1 MIKRE
6 RDGEKIKMEEK
17 NKLPAMRAP
26 LCEWKGGICFG
37 ISAFFSFLMIITRLC
52 KEREHEK
59 KTEKEGKQLEL
70 LKFSFEKKKVERK
83 RLESHRKQGVVFL
96 FFICNS
102 ASPFCHRRRWRLFI
116 YFFFPL
122 FYYYSLFSLSVLL
135 RGLSLHKRGTFKQ
148 NKTKIRKTQMTNLY

>member
-59 KTEKEGKQLEL
+59 KKKNGERGKAAGI
-70 LKFSFEKKKVERK
+70 V
-83 RLESHRKQGVVFL
+83 
-96 FFICNS
+96 
-102 ASPFCHRRRWRLFI
+102 
-116 YFFFPL
+116 
-122 FYYYSLFSLSVLL
+122 
-135 RGLSLHKRGTFKQ
+135 
-148 NKTKIRKTQMTNLY
+148 KI